1 MLQEIFISN
10 FVLIDELRLQF
21 NGGLNVLTGETGA
34 GKSII
39 IDALGLVIGERLKN
53 DFIRDG
59 EKKAIIEAVFDITNH
74 AKAISFLEENGLL
87 DAEDNLIII
96 SREIL
101 PNGRSTARI
110 NGRNISIGTLKDL
123 STLLLDMH
131 LQHDH
136 LSILKTENYLDYVDN
151 FASDIG
157 NLLIRIKDLFNNI
170 KQISNQI
177 ETLKANE
184 NIRLQRID
192 FLTYQ
197 VNEIKQANLISGE
210 DEELAFLAN
219 RIRNAEK
226 LVITSTKALNAIYN
240 SEENLSAYDQISAA
254 IDAINDTPDEHLQ
267 TFLPILQDMY
277 YNLED
282 MANHI
287 SSFRNSLDFEPHL
300 LEETEDRLHEI
311 SKLKSKYGASIS
323 EVIEFYNKAV
333 KELETLENSSS
344 IINELENQL
353 TILYEEYH
361 GIAKELSSKR
371 RDAALILEKNVNEEL
386 ISLNMPHLK
395 FAVEVQTRDIPTVKG
410 LNEVD
415 FLFSPNPGEP
425 LKPLAKVAS
434 GGEISRFILALKKSL
449 TEVYDIPTFIFD
461 EIDVG
466 VGGTSLAAMAKKL
479 SELAKKHQVILVT
492 HSPQVASYAN
502 THFLIEKY
510 VQNNQTY
517 TTVKQLK
524 YNDKIKEIARML
536 GGENYTPIT
545 LKHAGEM
552 LDKAILG

>member
-39 IDALGLVIGERLKN
+39 IDALGLVVGERLKN

-74 AKAISFLEENGLL
+74 TGAGAFLEENGLG
-87 DAEDNLIII
+87 DEDDGSIII

-101 PNGRSTARI
+101 PNGRSTARV
-110 NGRNISIGTLKDL
+110 NGRNISIGTLRDL
-123 STLLLDMH
+123 SALLLDMH

-151 FASDIG
+151 FAADID
-157 NLLIRIKDLFNNI
+157 NLLVNIKALFNMI
-170 KQISNQI
+170 KQITVQI

-184 NIRLQRID
+184 NIKLQKID

-197 VNEIKQANLISGE
+197 INEIKQANLFPGE
-210 DEELAFLAN
+210 DEELALLAN

-226 LVITSTKALNAIYN
+226 LVITSTMVLNALYA
-240 SEENLSAYDQISAA
+240 SEQGLSAYDQISAA
-254 IDAINDTPDEHLQ
+254 IDALNDTKDEHLQ
-267 TFLPILQDMY
+267 TFLPVLEDMY

-282 MANHI
+282 IANHI
-287 SSFRNSLDFEPHL
+287 SSFRNSLDFEPNL

-311 SKLKSKYGASIS
+311 SKLKSKYGSNIN
-323 EVIEFYNKAV
+323 EIIDFYNNAV
-333 KELETLENSSS
+333 DELETLQNSSTVIS
-344 IINELENQL
+344 ELENQL
-353 TILYEEYH
+353 AALHEEYNE
-361 GIAKELSSKR
+361 IAKELSSKR
-371 RDAALILEKNVNEEL
+371 CEAALILEKNVNEEL
-386 ISLNMPHLK
+386 IQLNMPNLK
-395 FAVEVQTRDIPTVKG
+395 FAVEVQQIDTPTPKG
-410 LNEVD
+410 LDDVE

-425 LKPLAKVAS
+425 LKPLAKIAS

-479 SELAKKHQVILVT
+479 SELAQNHQVILVT

-510 VQNNQTY
+510 VANNQTF
-517 TTVKQLK
+517 TTVKQLN

-536 GGENYTPIT
+536 GGENYTQIT